1 MNSYRY
7 VATPDE
13 VLAILERETVS
24 DHLILSKNKPDLIK
38 KMASSIRHLAA
49 DFDGTITAG
58 SQWVE
63 IQNFL
68 PRNLL
73 TEEHED
79 RDWYYDQ
86 TSDYNTEITDLSDP
100 DWLHGHLMFGNQ
112 TAVEGAWVARSFAR
126 YIQANLTD
134 VHVRMAG
141 QAVVMR
147 QGATELF
154 ELMHQRVVITFGVEQ
169 IIQAFL
175 EKNKLHAS
183 VAATRLTF
191 DKSGFINGYN
201 RNVIVSATK
210 ASAAKRF
217 HELVGDPPPF
227 FLSIGDSIVD
237 IKMMPEN
244 GFNVLIMPPGE
255 ANKKLA
261 AFRRNHLAAMFDKLT
276 MILVS
281 DSLLPLVDLI
291 RRARA

>member
-1 MNSYRY
+1 MNGYRY
-7 VATPDE
+7 VATPEE
-13 VLAILERETVS
+13 VLEMLKREAVS
-24 DHLILSKNKPDLIK
+24 DHLILSKNEPDLIK
-38 KMASSIRHLAA
+38 KMASSICHIAA

-68 PRNLL
+68 PNTLL
-73 TEEHED
+73 NEEHQD
-79 RDWYYDQ
+79 RDWYYEQ
-86 TSDYNTEITDLSDP
+86 TSGVSDVKTDMSDP

-134 VHVRMAG
+134 VHVKMAG
-141 QAVVMR
+141 KAVVMR
-147 QGATELF
+147 QGAVELF
-154 ELMHQRVVITFGVEQ
+154 ELMNQRVVITFGVEQ
-169 IIQAFL
+169 IIKAFL
-175 EKNKLHAS
+175 EENKIHAS
-183 VAATRLTF
+183 IAATRLTF
-191 DKSGFINGYN
+191 DKNGFINGYN
-201 RNVIVSATK
+201 RNVVVSATK
-210 ASAAKRF
+210 AAAANRF
-217 HELVGDPPPF
+217 HKLVGDPPHF

-237 IKMMPEN
+237 IEMMPEN

-261 AFRRNHLAAMFDKLT
+261 AFRRNHLATMFNKLT

-291 RRARA
+291 RQARA